1 MAKTKDQ
8 KKELIEKYKSVLKN
22 NPDYVLV
29 NTDQVTMPQIT
40 ELKKNLQESNGS
52 FFVVKNTLF
61 KIAAEETGQP
71 VKIQEISAATGV
83 VVFGDEPTEPAKA
96 LRAMQKT
103 YKVLDT
109 RFGVIFGD
117 ITDADKVQELAEI
130 PSREELLAKLVGT
143 LNSPLTGFM
152 STARGNVRKFVHAL
166 SEIQKSKNT

>member
-8 KKELIEKYKSVLKN
+8 KKELIDRYKTVLEN

-29 NTDQVTMPQIT
+29 DTDQVTMPQIT
-40 ELKKNLQESNGS
+40 ELKKSLQELGGI

-61 KIAAEETGQP
+61 KIAAEETNQP
-71 VKIQEISAATGV
+71 TRIQEISEATGV
-83 VVFGDEPTEPAKA
+83 VVFGDEPTAPAKA
-96 LRAMQKT
+96 LRTMQKEH
-103 YKVLDT
+103 KVLDT
-109 RFGVIFGD
+109 RFGVIFGN
-117 ITDADKVQELAEI
+117 ITESDKIQELAEI

-152 STARGNVRKFVHAL
+152 STARGNIKNFVHAL